1 MSDADLSWIDEARA
15 MHGIPVIDE
24 KTDPKPDASD
34 PASGRRA
41 ARTQRVAERSVA
53 TTIAEM
59 MSVIEVRAVIY
70 RWLWAMRAFE
80 AHDFPFGQ
88 AIDPLQLARN
98 AAHREIAQF
107 ILADLHRS
115 APEQYLAMLRENQ
128 VAAG

>member
-1 MSDADLSWIDEARA
+1 
-15 MHGIPVIDE
+15 MHGIPAVEE
-24 KTDPKPDASD
+24 KVDLKPDASN
-34 PASGRRA
+34 PADGRRKT
-41 ARTQRVAERSVA
+41 RQQRVAERSA
-53 TTIAEM
+53 AATIAEM
-59 MSVIEVRAVIY
+59 MAVPEVRAVIY

-115 APEQYLAMLRENQ
+115 APEAYLKMLRENQ
-128 VAAG
+128 AASA